1 MKHLKLVIN
10 NTNKKKDIFFNKKE
24 LKLILNLYAKMVSSG
39 EWKDYGLSISKR
51 EVSFN
56 VYHRTSEFPAY
67 KITKNFNPKNEREK
81 YLIKEQADAISEVIR
96 HLGIT
101 SAHVLSH
108 DYGDT
113 VAQEMMAQQLENDLA
128 FRIESLHLLN
138 GGLFP
143 ETHRA
148 LPIQKLL
155 LSPIGGLLIRF
166 LNKNAIRKSMHN
178 IFGPNTPPSDQ
189 DIDDFWTLISANNG
203 HQHMHLLLDYMKQ
216 RKQYRE
222 RWVSA
227 LQNANAPLRLTAG
240 MADPISGAHMV
251 ARYKQLIPNADV
263 IELDQ
268 IGHYPQIES
277 AEAVVKSITSFLGRC
292 AN

>member
-1 MKHLKLVIN
+1 MQLSQWR
-10 NTNKKKDIFFNKKE
+10 
-24 LKLILNLYAKMVSSG
+24 SSG
-39 EWKDYGLSISKR
+39 HFLNVDGQQVFYKTEGTGPVLLLIHGYPTA
-51 EVSFN
+51 SFDW
-56 VYHRTSEFPAY
+56 A
-67 KITKNFNPKNEREK
+67 KIWPKLTTQFHCVTLDMPGFGFSDKSPKK

-263 IELDQ
+263 IEFDQ

-277 AEAVVKSITSFLGRC
+277 AEAVVNSIASFLGRY

>member
-1 MKHLKLVIN
+1 MQLSQWR
-10 NTNKKKDIFFNKKE
+10 
-24 LKLILNLYAKMVSSG
+24 SSG
-39 EWKDYGLSISKR
+39 HFLNVDGQQVFYKTEGTGPVLLLIHGYPTA
-51 EVSFN
+51 SFDW
-56 VYHRTSEFPAY
+56 A
-67 KITKNFNPKNEREK
+67 KIWPKLTTQFHCVTLDMPGFGFSDKSPKK

-189 DIDDFWTLISANNG
+189 DINDFWILISTNNG

-277 AEAVVKSITSFLGRC
+277 AEAVLKSMTSFLGRYT
-292 AN
+292 N

>member
-1 MKHLKLVIN
+1 MQLSQWR
-10 NTNKKKDIFFNKKE
+10 
-24 LKLILNLYAKMVSSG
+24 SSG
-39 EWKDYGLSISKR
+39 HFLNVDGQQVFYKTEGTGPVLLLIHGYPTA
-51 EVSFN
+51 SFDW
-56 VYHRTSEFPAY
+56 A
-67 KITKNFNPKNEREK
+67 KIWPKLTTQFHCVTLDMPGFGFSDKSPKK

-113 VAQEMMAQQLENDLA
+113 VAQEMMAQQLENNLA
-128 FRIESLHLLN
+128 FNIESLHLLN

-178 IFGPNTPPSDQ
+178 IFGSNTPPSDQ
-189 DIDDFWTLISANNG
+189 DIDDFWTLISTNNG
-203 HQHMHLLLDYMKQ
+203 HKYMHLLLDYMKQ

-277 AEAVVKSITSFLGRC
+277 AEAVVNSIASFLGRY

>member
-1 MKHLKLVIN
+1 MQLSQWRSSGHFLNVDGQQVFYKTEGTGPVLLLIHGYPTASFDWAKILPAL
-10 NTNKKKDIFFNKKE
+10 TNKYQCVTLDMPGFGFSDKSQK
-24 LKLILNLYAKMVSSG
+24 
-39 EWKDYGLSISKR
+39 
-51 EVSFN
+51 
-56 VYHRTSEFPAY
+56 
-67 KITKNFNPKNEREK
+67 K
-81 YLIKEQADAISEVIR
+81 YLIKEQADTISEVIR

-277 AEAVVKSITSFLGRC
+277 AEAVVNSITSFLGHY

>member
-1 MKHLKLVIN
+1 MQLSQWR
-10 NTNKKKDIFFNKKE
+10 
-24 LKLILNLYAKMVSSG
+24 SSG
-39 EWKDYGLSISKR
+39 HFLNVDGQQVFYKTEGTGPVLLLIHGYPTA
-51 EVSFN
+51 SFDW
-56 VYHRTSEFPAY
+56 A
-67 KITKNFNPKNEREK
+67 KIWPKLTTQFHCVTLDMPGFGFSDKSPKK

-113 VAQEMMAQQLENDLA
+113 VAQEMMAQQLENNLA
-128 FRIESLHLLN
+128 FNIESLHLLN

-178 IFGPNTPPSDQ
+178 IFGSNTPPSDQ

-277 AEAVVKSITSFLGRC
+277 AEAVVNSIASFLGRY

>member
-1 MKHLKLVIN
+1 MQLSQWR
-10 NTNKKKDIFFNKKE
+10 
-24 LKLILNLYAKMVSSG
+24 SSG
-39 EWKDYGLSISKR
+39 HFLNVDGQQVFYKTEGTGPVLLLIHGYPTA
-51 EVSFN
+51 SFDW
-56 VYHRTSEFPAY
+56 A
-67 KITKNFNPKNEREK
+67 KIWPKLTTQFHCVTLDMPGFGFSDKSPKK

-113 VAQEMMAQQLENDLA
+113 VAQEMMAQQLENNLA
-128 FRIESLHLLN
+128 FNIESLHLLN

-178 IFGPNTPPSDQ
+178 IFGSNTPPSDQ

-277 AEAVVKSITSFLGRC
+277 AEAVVNSITSFLGRY

>member
-1 MKHLKLVIN
+1 MQLSHWR
-10 NTNKKKDIFFNKKE
+10 
-24 LKLILNLYAKMVSSG
+24 SSG
-39 EWKDYGLSISKR
+39 HFLNVDGQQVFYKTEGTGPVLLLIHGYPTA
-51 EVSFN
+51 SFDW
-56 VYHRTSEFPAY
+56 A
-67 KITKNFNPKNEREK
+67 KIWPKLTTQFHCVTLDMPGFGFSDKSPKK

-101 SAHVLSH
+101 STHVLSH

-113 VAQEMMAQQLENDLA
+113 VAQEMMARQLENDLA

-189 DIDDFWTLISANNG
+189 DINDFWILISTNNG

-277 AEAVVKSITSFLGRC
+277 AEAVVKSITSFLGRYT
-292 AN
+292 N

>member
-1 MKHLKLVIN
+1 MPGFGFSDK
-10 NTNKKKDIFFNKKE
+10 
-24 LKLILNLYAKMVSSG
+24 S
-39 EWKDYGLSISKR
+39 
-51 EVSFN
+51 
-56 VYHRTSEFPAY
+56 
-67 KITKNFNPKNEREK
+67 PKK
-81 YLIKEQADAISEVIR
+81 YLIKEQADTISEVIR

-155 LSPIGGLLIRF
+155 LSPIGGLIIRF

-189 DIDDFWTLISANNG
+189 DINDFWILISTNNG

-277 AEAVVKSITSFLGRC
+277 AEAVVKSITSFLGRY

>member
-1 MKHLKLVIN
+1 MQLSHWR
-10 NTNKKKDIFFNKKE
+10 
-24 LKLILNLYAKMVSSG
+24 SSG
-39 EWKDYGLSISKR
+39 HFLNVDGQQVFYKTEGTGPVLLLIHGYPTA
-51 EVSFN
+51 SFDW
-56 VYHRTSEFPAY
+56 A
-67 KITKNFNPKNEREK
+67 KIWPKLTTQFHCVTLDMPGFGFSDKSPKK

-113 VAQEMMAQQLENDLA
+113 VAQEMMAQQLENNLA
-128 FRIESLHLLN
+128 FNIESLHLLN

-155 LSPIGGLLIRF
+155 LSPIGGLIIRF

-189 DIDDFWTLISANNG
+189 DINDFWILISTNNG

-277 AEAVVKSITSFLGRC
+277 AEAVVNSITSFLGRY

>member
-1 MKHLKLVIN
+1 MQLSQWR
-10 NTNKKKDIFFNKKE
+10 
-24 LKLILNLYAKMVSSG
+24 SSG
-39 EWKDYGLSISKR
+39 HFLNVDGQQVFYKTEGTGPVLLLVHGYPTA
-51 EVSFN
+51 SFDWAKIWPAL
-56 VYHRTSEFPAY
+56 TSQFRCVTLDMPGFGFSD
-67 KITKNFNPKNEREK
+67 KSPKK
-81 YLIKEQADAISEVIR
+81 YLIKEQADTISEVIR

-113 VAQEMMAQQLENDLA
+113 VAQEMMARQLEDDLA

-189 DIDDFWTLISANNG
+189 DINDFWILISTNNG

-277 AEAVVKSITSFLGRC
+277 AEAVVNSIASFLGRY

>member
-1 MKHLKLVIN
+1 MQLSHWR
-10 NTNKKKDIFFNKKE
+10 
-24 LKLILNLYAKMVSSG
+24 SSG
-39 EWKDYGLSISKR
+39 HFLNVDGQQVFYKTEGTGPVLLLIHGYPTA
-51 EVSFN
+51 SFDW
-56 VYHRTSEFPAY
+56 A
-67 KITKNFNPKNEREK
+67 KIWPKLTTQFHCVTLDMPGFGFSDKSPKK

-113 VAQEMMAQQLENDLA
+113 VAQEMMAQQLENNLA
-128 FRIESLHLLN
+128 FNIESLHLLN

-178 IFGPNTPPSDQ
+178 IFGSNTPPSDQ

-277 AEAVVKSITSFLGRC
+277 AEAVVKSITSFLGRY

>member
-1 MKHLKLVIN
+1 MQLSHWR
-10 NTNKKKDIFFNKKE
+10 
-24 LKLILNLYAKMVSSG
+24 SSG
-39 EWKDYGLSISKR
+39 HFLNVDGQQVFYKTEGTGPVLLLIHGYPTA
-51 EVSFN
+51 SFDW
-56 VYHRTSEFPAY
+56 A
-67 KITKNFNPKNEREK
+67 KIWPKLTTQFHCVTLDMPGFGFSDKSPKK

-113 VAQEMMAQQLENDLA
+113 VAQEMMAQQLENNLA
-128 FRIESLHLLN
+128 FNIESLHLLN

-178 IFGPNTPPSDQ
+178 IFGSNTPPSDQ

-277 AEAVVKSITSFLGRC
+277 AEAVVNSIASFLGRY

>member
-1 MKHLKLVIN
+1 MQLSQWR
-10 NTNKKKDIFFNKKE
+10 
-24 LKLILNLYAKMVSSG
+24 SSG
-39 EWKDYGLSISKR
+39 HFLNVDGQQVFYKTEGTGPVLLLIHGYPTA
-51 EVSFN
+51 SFDW
-56 VYHRTSEFPAY
+56 A
-67 KITKNFNPKNEREK
+67 KIWPKLTTQFHCVTLDMPGFGFSDKSPKK

-189 DIDDFWTLISANNG
+189 DINDFWILISTNNG
-203 HQHMHLLLDYMKQ
+203 HKHMHLLLDYMKQ
-216 RKQYRE
+216 RKLYRE

-277 AEAVVKSITSFLGRC
+277 AEAVVKSITSFLGRY

>member
-1 MKHLKLVIN
+1 MQLSQWR
-10 NTNKKKDIFFNKKE
+10 
-24 LKLILNLYAKMVSSG
+24 SSG
-39 EWKDYGLSISKR
+39 HFLNVDGQQVFYKTEGTGPVLLLIHGYPTA
-51 EVSFN
+51 SFDW
-56 VYHRTSEFPAY
+56 A
-67 KITKNFNPKNEREK
+67 KIWPKLTTQFHCVTLDMPGFGFSDKSPKK
-81 YLIKEQADAISEVIR
+81 YLIKEQADTISEVIR

-189 DIDDFWTLISANNG
+189 DINDFWILISTNNG

-263 IELDQ
+263 IEFDQ

-277 AEAVVKSITSFLGRC
+277 AEAVLKSMTSFLGRYT
-292 AN
+292 N

>member
-1 MKHLKLVIN
+1 MQLSQWR
-10 NTNKKKDIFFNKKE
+10 
-24 LKLILNLYAKMVSSG
+24 SSG
-39 EWKDYGLSISKR
+39 HFLNVDGQQVFYKTEGTGPVLLLIHGYPTASFDWAKIWPKLTTQFHCVTLDMPGFGFSDKSSK
-51 EVSFN
+51 
-56 VYHRTSEFPAY
+56 
-67 KITKNFNPKNEREK
+67 K
-81 YLIKEQADAISEVIR
+81 YLIKEQADTISEVIR

-189 DIDDFWTLISANNG
+189 DINDFWTLISANNG

-277 AEAVVKSITSFLGRC
+277 AEAVLKSMTSFLGRYT
-292 AN
+292 N

>member
-1 MKHLKLVIN
+1 MQLSQWR
-10 NTNKKKDIFFNKKE
+10 
-24 LKLILNLYAKMVSSG
+24 SSG
-39 EWKDYGLSISKR
+39 QFLSVNNQHIFHKTQGKGPILLLIHGYPTA
-51 EVSFN
+51 SFDW
-56 VYHRTSEFPAY
+56 VKLWPALTSHFRCVTLDMLGFGFSCKA
-67 KITKNFNPKNEREK
+67 PKK
-81 YLIKEQADAISEVIR
+81 YEIKEQAAVINELMQ
-96 HLGIT
+96 HLNIA

-113 VAQEMMAQQLENDLA
+113 VAQELMARQLDGNLA
-128 FRIESLHLLN
+128 FRMESLHLLN

-143 ETHRA
+143 ETHQA
-148 LPIQKLL
+148 LLIQKLL
-155 LSPIGGLLIRF
+155 LSPIGGLLIHF

-189 DIDDFWTLISANNG
+189 DINDFWALISENNG
-203 HQHMHLLLDYMKQ
+203 HKYMHLLLDYMKQ

-227 LQNANAPLRLTAG
+227 LQNADVPVRLTAG

-251 ARYKQLIPNADV
+251 ERYKELIPNADTV
-263 IELDQ
+263 ELAH

-277 AEAVVKSITSFLGRC
+277 AELVLESVLELIE
-292 AN
+292 N

>member
-1 MKHLKLVIN
+1 MQLSHWR
-10 NTNKKKDIFFNKKE
+10 
-24 LKLILNLYAKMVSSG
+24 SSG
-39 EWKDYGLSISKR
+39 HFLNVDGQQVFYKTEGTGPVLLLIHGYPTA
-51 EVSFN
+51 SFDW
-56 VYHRTSEFPAY
+56 A
-67 KITKNFNPKNEREK
+67 KIWPKLTTQFHCVTLDMPGFGFSDKSPKK

-101 SAHVLSH
+101 STHVLSH

-113 VAQEMMAQQLENDLA
+113 VAQEMMARQLENDLA

-166 LNKNAIRKSMHN
+166 LNKYAIRKSMHN

-189 DIDDFWTLISANNG
+189 DINDFWILISTNNG

-277 AEAVVKSITSFLGRC
+277 AEAVVKSITSFLGRYT
-292 AN
+292 N

>member
-1 MKHLKLVIN
+1 MQLSQWR
-10 NTNKKKDIFFNKKE
+10 
-24 LKLILNLYAKMVSSG
+24 SSG
-39 EWKDYGLSISKR
+39 HFLNVDGQQVFYKTEGTGPVLLLIHGYPTA
-51 EVSFN
+51 SFDW
-56 VYHRTSEFPAY
+56 A
-67 KITKNFNPKNEREK
+67 KIWPKLTTQFHCVTLDMPGFGFSDKSPKK
-81 YLIKEQADAISEVIR
+81 YLIKEQADTISEVIR

-113 VAQEMMAQQLENDLA
+113 VAQEMMAQQLENNLA
-128 FRIESLHLLN
+128 FNIESLHLLN

-203 HQHMHLLLDYMKQ
+203 HKHMHLLLDYMKQ
-216 RKQYRE
+216 RKLYRE

-263 IELDQ
+263 IEFDQ

-277 AEAVVKSITSFLGRC
+277 AEAVLKSMTSFLGRY

>member
-1 MKHLKLVIN
+1 MQLSQWR
-10 NTNKKKDIFFNKKE
+10 
-24 LKLILNLYAKMVSSG
+24 SSG
-39 EWKDYGLSISKR
+39 HFLNVDGQQVFYKTEGTGPVLLLIHGYPTA
-51 EVSFN
+51 SFDW
-56 VYHRTSEFPAY
+56 A
-67 KITKNFNPKNEREK
+67 KIWPKLTTQFHCVTLDMPGFGFSDKSPKK

-113 VAQEMMAQQLENDLA
+113 VAQEMMAQQLENNLA
-128 FRIESLHLLN
+128 FNIESLHLLN

-178 IFGPNTPPSDQ
+178 IFGSNTPPSDQ

>member
-1 MKHLKLVIN
+1 MQLSHWR
-10 NTNKKKDIFFNKKE
+10 
-24 LKLILNLYAKMVSSG
+24 SSG
-39 EWKDYGLSISKR
+39 HFLNVDGQQVFYKTEGTGPVLLLIHGYPTA
-51 EVSFN
+51 SFDWAKIWPKL
-56 VYHRTSEFPAY
+56 TSQFRCVTLDMPGFGFSD
-67 KITKNFNPKNEREK
+67 KSPKK
-81 YLIKEQADAISEVIR
+81 YLIKEQADTISEVIR

-189 DIDDFWTLISANNG
+189 DINDFWILISTNNG
-203 HQHMHLLLDYMKQ
+203 HKHMHLLLDYMKQ
-216 RKQYRE
+216 RKLYRE

-277 AEAVVKSITSFLGRC
+277 AEAVVNSIASFLGRY

>member
-1 MKHLKLVIN
+1 MQLSQWR
-10 NTNKKKDIFFNKKE
+10 
-24 LKLILNLYAKMVSSG
+24 SSG
-39 EWKDYGLSISKR
+39 HFLNVDGQQVFYKTEGTGPVLLLIHGYPTA
-51 EVSFN
+51 SFDW
-56 VYHRTSEFPAY
+56 A
-67 KITKNFNPKNEREK
+67 KIWPKLTTQFHCVTLDMPGFGFSDKSPKK

-113 VAQEMMAQQLENDLA
+113 VAQEMMAQQLENNLA
-128 FRIESLHLLN
+128 FNIESLHLLN

-263 IELDQ
+263 VEIEQ

-277 AEAVVKSITSFLGRC
+277 AEAVVNSITSFLGRY